1 MPWPTAA
8 RARGGCRPPRAASGA
23 SRRKVLNRPA
33 GVAHGNLRGRNAPVR
48 PGAQGVSRRHRGAD
62 RHGPAPHGL
71 GRAVLGSQ
79 GRPRVRVRP
88 RARRRPSASRT
99 TDDRARQ
106 AGPTQPRPT
115 GAGRT
120 TPTGVPVLGAGSG
133 SSAGELRHRFLS
145 PTGSIEGAVDTTAGA
160 ARGPYDGRAAT
171 RTKRR
176 RWIGNPGLR
185 IGPGVSMHWWV
196 TRRPPRVAWA
206 ASRAVANPSL
216 SRTARYMHSVLSS
229 ADCTPC
235 PQRDVPTSGAASR

>member
-8 RARGGCRPPRAASGA
+8 RARGGCRPPGAAPGA
-23 SRRKVLNRPA
+23 SRRTVLNRPA
-33 GVAHGNLRGRNAPVR
+33 GVVHGISGSATRQSDPEPQECHAVIEGHPAT
-48 PGAQGVSRRHRGAD
+48 
-62 RHGPAPHGL
+62 GPAPHGL

-79 GRPRVRVRP
+79 GGPPVRVR
-88 RARRRPSASRT
+88 RVR
-99 TDDRARQ
+99 DGDRAPAAPPTIVRQ
-106 AGPTQPRPT
+106 AGPAQPRPT

-145 PTGSIEGAVDTTAGA
+145 PTGSFEGGVDTTAGA

-196 TRRPPRVAWA
+196 TRRPPRVASA